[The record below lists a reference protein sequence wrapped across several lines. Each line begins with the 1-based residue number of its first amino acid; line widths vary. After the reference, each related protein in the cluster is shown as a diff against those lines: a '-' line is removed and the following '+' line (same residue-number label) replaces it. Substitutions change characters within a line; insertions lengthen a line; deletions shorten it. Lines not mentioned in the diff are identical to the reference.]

1 MMPFCNYL
9 IVSAVQITH
18 AAARRAVGNSAL
30 AVTPVCQIVISPIQV
45 LPAVVQTVQQS
56 LSIQ

>member
-1 MMPFCNYL
+1 M
-9 IVSAVQITH
+9 SAVQFTH

-45 LPAVVQTVQQS
+45 LPAVLQTVQQS